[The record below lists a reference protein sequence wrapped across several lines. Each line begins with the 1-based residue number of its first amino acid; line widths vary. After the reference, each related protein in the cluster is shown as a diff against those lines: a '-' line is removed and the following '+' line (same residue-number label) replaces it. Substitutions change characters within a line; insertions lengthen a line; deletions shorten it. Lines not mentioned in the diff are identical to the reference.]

1 MSMNRSAQ
9 IANIIEK
16 RQPLANKIEEVKV
29 NLNSLSSRLSYL
41 EDYRQQLLSKV
52 DEPTITGRLK
62 EIDFSKIQQ
71 NIASEL
77 QVLDKLKTR
86 FSRDTLNI
94 GVIGRARQGKS
105 RLLQS
110 LTGLTAAEIPDGSG
124 QHCTG
129 VRSTI
134 HHNPNVETYGEVLFY
149 TERTFMEEVIAPYY
163 EQLKL
168 GTQPINIDDFAR
180 KDLPSLPND
189 LKGAEV
195 NAKYEHLRQYH
206 KNVDRYRLLLQTPS
220 PRQIEK
226 EEIREYVAQDNLQGE
241 RIYFNYLAVREVRI
255 ICNFPKDDLGKIAL
269 VDMPGLGDTGIGDE
283 KRMVKTIGEDIDAV
297 LFVRM
302 PKSTGDFWGDV
313 DVQLYD
319 TAYRALND
327 LPLPLWS
334 FMILNK
340 LSDESNLK
348 LCEQLK
354 TDITN
359 KHINVADCV
368 IANCA
373 EAQDAND
380 KVLDPILNYLANK
393 ITDLDRQYASAC
405 QDRLKQLQTSVV
417 AELKKSRNALGQ
429 AQESVEMGEFLRLFK
444 RLWTNLT
451 SGLEKL
457 LKKLSNQ
464 INEQDRDFKKSVD
477 EAIQKCYNDTKI
489 PSSLE
494 EIDERRNSRGS
505 FDSAYSDYLNEIR
518 AHLSQHFLSLDDGL
532 KSSLDRVKSL
542 VVEVLTEPE
551 KVNLGG
557 ITEAKGSNFLGAM
570 AKLLPDEILE
580 GQASRLKF
588 GFQML
593 SEFQLSYRG
602 TIQHRIRQCLD
613 GLTPDRTTLKLSKS
627 PNSQQIKSNLEALHA
642 EAVFQCET
650 ALEEFLSEPSQAAFA
665 IVEEFLDR
673 VLRAEEVEDEWQ
685 TFLYQERSLIWPEKF
700 ELLGERS
707 RLRQEWL
714 DAVEKATKANQQELV
729 SLFK

>member
-1 MSMNRSAQ
+1 MNRTAQ

-16 RQPLANKIEEVKV
+16 RQPLANKIEKVKV
-29 NLNSLSSRLSYL
+29 NLNSLSSELSYL
-41 EDYRQQLLSKV
+41 EDYRQQLLDRV
-52 DEPTITGRLK
+52 DEPSITGRLK

-71 NIASEL
+71 NIVSDL
-77 QVLDKLKTR
+77 QALGKLKTR

-134 HHNPNVETYGEVLFY
+134 HHNPNIETYGEVLFY
-149 TERTFMEEVIAPYY
+149 TDRTFLDEVIAPYY

-168 GTQPINIDDFAR
+168 GTKPINIDDFAR

-195 NAKYEHLRQYH
+195 NAKYEHLRRYH
-206 KNVDRYRLLLQTPS
+206 ENIDQYRLLLQTSS
-220 PRQIEK
+220 PRLIKK

-241 RIYFNYLAVREVRI
+241 RIYFNYLAVQEVKI
-255 ICNFPKDDLGKIAL
+255 ICNFPKDDVGKIAL

-283 KRMVKTIGEDIDAV
+283 KKMVKTIGEDVDAV

-302 PKSTGDFWGDV
+302 PKNTGDFWGDV

-327 LPLPLWS
+327 LPLPRWS
-334 FMILNK
+334 FMVLNK
-340 LSDESNLK
+340 LRDESNLK

-354 TDITN
+354 TDISN

-373 EAQDAND
+373 EAQEANAE
-380 KVLDPILNYLANK
+380 VLDPILNYLANK
-393 ITDLDRQYASAC
+393 ITDLDQQYASAC

-417 AELKKSRNALGQ
+417 AELNKSRNALGQ
-429 AQESVEMGEFLRLFK
+429 AKQSAETGKFEELFGQ
-444 RLWTNLT
+444 LWKDLT
-451 SGLEKL
+451 SGLEEL
-457 LKKLSNQ
+457 LEKLSTQ
-464 INEQDRDFKKSVD
+464 INEHDQDFKKSV
-477 EAIQKCYNDTKI
+477 EMAIQTCENDTGI

-494 EIDERRNSRGS
+494 EIEKRRNSEGS
-505 FDSAYSDYLNEIR
+505 YEIAYNKYLNEIR

-532 KSSLDRVKSL
+532 KNSLDRVKYQ
-542 VVEVLTEPE
+542 VADVLIEQAH
-551 KVNLGG
+551 LGG
-557 ITEAKGSNFLGAM
+557 ITKVKGSDFLGAS

-588 GFQML
+588 GFQIL

-613 GLTPDRTTLKLSKS
+613 ELTPDRTNLKLSKS
-627 PNSQQIKSNLEALHA
+627 PNSQQIKSNLLALHG
-642 EAVFQCET
+642 EAVFQCKT
-650 ALEEFLSEPSQAAFA
+650 ALEEFLCEPSQAAFA

-673 VLRAEEVEDEWQ
+673 VLRAEKVKTEWRI
-685 TFLYQERSLIWPEKF
+685 FLTQERSSIWPEEF

-714 DAVEKATKANQQELV
+714 DAVEKATKANQQDFIQFLN
-729 SLFK
+729 

>member
-1 MSMNRSAQ
+1 MNRTAQ

-29 NLNSLSSRLSYL
+29 NLNSLYSELSYL
-41 EDYRQQLLSKV
+41 EDYCQQLLDRV
-52 DEPTITGRLK
+52 DEPSITGRLK
-62 EIDFSKIQQ
+62 EIDFPKIQQ
-71 NIASEL
+71 NIVSEL
-77 QVLDKLKTR
+77 QALGKLKTR

-134 HHNPNVETYGEVLFY
+134 HHNPNIETYGEVLFY
-149 TERTFMEEVIAPYY
+149 TDWTFMDEVIAPYY

-168 GTQPINIDDFAR
+168 GTKPINIDDFAR
-180 KDLPSLPND
+180 KELPSLPND

-195 NAKYEHLRQYH
+195 NAKYEHLRRYH
-206 KNVDRYRLLLQTPS
+206 ENVDQYRLLLQTSS
-220 PRQIEK
+220 PRLIKK

-241 RIYFNYLAVREVRI
+241 RIYFNYLAVQEVKI
-255 ICNFPKDDLGKIAL
+255 ICNFPKDDVGKIAL

-283 KRMVKTIGEDIDAV
+283 KKMVKTIGEDVDAV

-302 PKSTGDFWGDV
+302 PKNTGDFWGDV

-334 FMILNK
+334 FMVLNK
-340 LSDESNLK
+340 LRDESNLK

-354 TDITN
+354 TDISN

-373 EAQDAND
+373 EAQEANTE
-380 KVLDPILNYLANK
+380 VLDPILNYLANK
-393 ITDLDRQYASAC
+393 ITDLDQQYASAC

-417 AELKKSRNALGQ
+417 AELDKSRNALGQ
-429 AQESVEMGEFLRLFK
+429 AKQSAETGKFEELFDQ
-444 RLWTNLT
+444 LWKDLT
-451 SGLEKL
+451 SCLEELLEKL
-457 LKKLSNQ
+457 STQ
-464 INEQDRDFKKSVD
+464 INEHDQDFKKSV
-477 EAIQKCYNDTKI
+477 EMAIQTCENDTGI

-494 EIDERRNSRGS
+494 EIEKRRNSEGS
-505 FDSAYSDYLNEIR
+505 YEIAYNKYLNEIR

-532 KSSLDRVKSL
+532 KNSLDQVKYQ
-542 VVEVLTEPE
+542 VAEVLIQQAH
-551 KVNLGG
+551 LGG
-557 ITEAKGSNFLGAM
+557 ITKVKGSDFLGAI

-588 GFQML
+588 GFQIL

-613 GLTPDRTTLKLSKS
+613 GLTPDKASLKLSKS
-627 PNSQQIKSNLEALHA
+627 PNSQQIKSNLQALHG
-642 EAVFQCET
+642 EAVFQCKT
-650 ALEEFLSEPSQAAFA
+650 ALEEFLCEPSQAAFA

-673 VLRAEEVEDEWQ
+673 VLRAEKVKTEWRI
-685 TFLYQERSLIWPEKF
+685 FLTEERSSIWSEEF

-714 DAVEKATKANQQELV
+714 DAVEKATKANQQD
-729 SLFK
+729 FIQFFN

>member
-1 MSMNRSAQ
+1 MNRTAQ

-16 RQPLANKIEEVKV
+16 RQPFANKIEEIGV
-29 NLNSLSSRLSYL
+29 NLNLLSSRLSYL
-41 EDYRQQLLSKV
+41 EDYRQQLLSRV
-52 DEPTITGRLK
+52 DEPSITGRLK

-71 NIASEL
+71 NLVSEL
-77 QVLDKLKTR
+77 QALDKLKTR

-134 HHNPNVETYGEVLFY
+134 HHNPNVKTYGEVLFY
-149 TERTFMEEVIAPYY
+149 TERTFMDEVIAPYY

-168 GTQPINIDDFAR
+168 GTQPINIDYFAR

-283 KRMVKTIGEDIDAV
+283 KRMVKTIGEDVDAV

-319 TAYRALND
+319 TAYGALND

-334 FMILNK
+334 FMVLNK
-340 LSDESNLK
+340 LSDESNLQ

-373 EAQDAND
+373 EPQEANTQ
-380 KVLDPILNYLANK
+380 VLEPILKYLANK
-393 ITDLDRQYASAC
+393 ITDLDQQYASAC

-417 AELKKSRNALGQ
+417 AELDKSRKALGQ
-429 AQESVEMGEFLRLFK
+429 GKLSGEMGEFIPLFNG
-444 RLWTNLT
+444 LWDDLT

-457 LKKLSNQ
+457 LKQLNKQ
-464 INEQDRDFKKSVD
+464 INEQDLDFKKSVD
-477 EAIQKCYNDTKI
+477 EAIQNCYNDTKI

-494 EIDERRNSRGS
+494 EIERRRDSKGS
-505 FDSAYSDYLNEIR
+505 YPSAYSDYLNEIR
-518 AHLSQHFLSLDDGL
+518 AHLSQHFLSLDNGL
-532 KSSLDRVKSL
+532 KKSLDRVKGL
-542 VVEVLTEPE
+542 VAEVLIEQAHLE
-551 KVNLGG
+551 E
-557 ITEAKGSNFLGAM
+557 ITEAQGSDFLAAI
-570 AKLLPDEILE
+570 AKILPDEILD
-580 GQASRLKF
+580 GQPSKLKF
-588 GFQML
+588 GFQIL

-602 TIQHRIRQCLD
+602 TIQHRIRQCLN
-613 GLTPDRTTLKLSKS
+613 GLTPDRTNLHLSEKS
-627 PNSQQIKSNLEALHA
+627 PNAEQVKSNLKALHG

-650 ALEEFLSEPSQAAFA
+650 ALEDFLCEPSQAAFA

-673 VLRAEEVEDEWQ
+673 VLRAETVKDEWLI
-685 TFLYQERSLIWPEKF
+685 FLYQERSSIWPEEF

-707 RLRQEWL
+707 RMRQEWL
-714 DAVEKATKANQQELV
+714 DAVEQATKANHQELM
-729 SLFK
+729 

>member
-1 MSMNRSAQ
+1 MNRTAQ

-16 RQPLANKIEEVKV
+16 RQPFANKIEEIGV
-29 NLNSLSSRLSYL
+29 NLNLLSSRLSYL
-41 EDYRQQLLSKV
+41 EDYRQQLLSRV
-52 DEPTITGRLK
+52 DEPSITGRLK

-71 NIASEL
+71 NLVSEL
-77 QVLDKLKTR
+77 QALDKLKTR

-134 HHNPNVETYGEVLFY
+134 HHNPNVKTYGEVLFY
-149 TERTFMEEVIAPYY
+149 TERTFMDEVIAPYY

-180 KDLPSLPND
+180 KDLPSLPKD

-283 KRMVKTIGEDIDAV
+283 KRMVKTIGEDVDAV

-319 TAYRALND
+319 TAYGALKD

-334 FMILNK
+334 FMVLNQ
-340 LSDESNLK
+340 LSDESNLQ

-373 EAQDAND
+373 EPQEANTR
-380 KVLDPILNYLANK
+380 VLDPILNYLANK
-393 ITDLDRQYASAC
+393 ITDLDRQYASTC

-417 AELKKSRNALGQ
+417 AELDKARKALGQ
-429 AQESVEMGEFLRLFK
+429 ARQSAETGKFEELFDQ
-444 RLWTNLT
+444 LWQDLT
-451 SGLEKL
+451 SGLEEL
-457 LKKLSNQ
+457 LGKLSKQ
-464 INEQDRDFKKSVD
+464 TNEQDRDFKKSV
-477 EAIQKCYNDTKI
+477 EAVIQTCYNDTGI
-489 PSSLE
+489 PSSLA
-494 EIDERRNSRGS
+494 EIEKRRNSEGS
-505 FDSAYSDYLNEIR
+505 YEIAYNKYLNEIR
-518 AHLSQHFLSLDDGL
+518 AHLSQHFLSLDNGL
-532 KSSLDRVKSL
+532 KNSLDRVKWL
-542 VVEVLTEPE
+542 VAEVLIEQAHLE
-551 KVNLGG
+551 G
-557 ITEAKGSNFLGAM
+557 ITEAKGSDFLGVIT
-570 AKLLPDEILE
+570 KLLPEEIIE
-580 GQASRLKF
+580 GQDSRLKF
-588 GFQML
+588 GFQIL
-593 SEFQLSYRG
+593 SKFQLSYRG

-613 GLTPDRTTLKLSKS
+613 GLTPDKTPLKLSKS
-627 PNSQQIKSNLEALHA
+627 PNAEQVKSNLKVLHE
-642 EAVFQCET
+642 EAVFKCET
-650 ALEEFLSEPSQAAFA
+650 ALEEFLCEPSQAAFA

-673 VLRAEEVEDEWQ
+673 VLRAEKVKTEWRI
-685 TFLYQERSLIWPEKF
+685 FLTQERSSIWPEEF
-700 ELLGERS
+700 ELLGERTK
-707 RLRQEWL
+707 LRQEWL
-714 DAVEKATKANQQELV
+714 DAVEQATKANQQELV